1 MHYLPTGRRFIHL
14 AAVALFLITLL
25 TTQFSFSFREPLV
38 VWTSTSEA
46 SPACQ
51 IWPGW
56 QGSGSERLSYD
67 TCRETTNSPLVGD
80 VGVLGDPNQCLL
92 ASSRLEQYYSSPN
105 SNWSEVRWGQVQR
118 RCAAREYISPPPENP
133 IDRVWRL
140 PSASQDP
147 EAPLEGGGGRVA
159 VVLRTWD
166 NYEYTE
172 KRLAWL
178 RALIAEVSLQRSGSY
193 QVFFLVNVKD
203 TDIQLEEDDA
213 AYEQALIKFVPE
225 EFRDMAL
232 LFNERTLK
240 AWYPL
245 VQEHGAQDQ
254 MYQAL
259 QIFSRKFKEYDF
271 IWQLEMDLRFTGH
284 VHDTLE
290 SAASF
295 ARAQSRRNLWERN
308 GRFYIPDL
316 HNNSYDE
323 FSAAVDAEVGDRGVW
338 GPVPTSEFTSQG
350 PQPPSRTKWNW
361 GVGEEA
367 DLISFMPM
375 IDPVGTNWIYEDVIH
390 GFADGVETPR
400 RVAIVSITRSSRRLL
415 QFVHEA
421 QQNRG
426 QWLVSEATLETF
438 ALLHGLKAVT
448 VPHPIFFEGEMTAEE
463 LDAEV
468 NKGPPHF
475 KAGGLT
481 PSMLYSKDGW
491 VPGPWWQASYWFTG
505 SSAENLWKAYVD
517 RRRLPP
523 MLLHPVKEK

>member
-1 MHYLPTGRRFIHL
+1 MPYLPLARRLIPG
-14 AAVALFLITLL
+14 AAVALFIFLFLTPRSFFSLRGPLI
-25 TTQFSFSFREPLV
+25 
-38 VWTSTSEA
+38 WTSTSATA
-46 SPACQ
+46 SGCQ

-56 QGSGSERLSYD
+56 RASNSEQLSYEACQD
-67 TCRETTNSPLVGD
+67 TINSPLIGH
-80 VGVLGDPNQCLL
+80 VGVLGDPNRCLL
-92 ASSRLEQYYSSPN
+92 ASSRLDQYHSLDR
-105 SNWSEVRWGQVQR
+105 NWSEVRWGQVQR
-118 RCAAREYISPPPENP
+118 QCAAREYKLSPLEYPV
-133 IDRVWRL
+133 DRLWRL
-140 PSASQDP
+140 PGASQ
-147 EAPLEGGGGRVA
+147 EIETQVHGNSGRVA
-159 VVLRTWD
+159 IVLRAWD

-178 RALIAEVSLQRSGSY
+178 RALIVEVSLQRSGRY

-203 TDIQLEEDDA
+203 PDIHLEEDGD

-225 EFRDMAL
+225 EFRDMAV

-259 QIFSRKFKEYDF
+259 QIFSQKFKQYDF
-271 IWQLEMDLRFTGH
+271 IWQLEMDLRFTSH

-290 SAASF
+290 SAATF

-308 GRFYIPDL
+308 GRFYVPGLYND
-316 HNNSYDE
+316 SYE
-323 FSAAVDAEVGDRGVW
+323 NFAAAVDAEIGDNGVW
-338 GPVPTSEFTSQG
+338 GPVSTSEFISQG
-350 PQPPSRTKWNW
+350 SQPPSRTKWNW
-361 GVGEEA
+361 GIGEDA

-375 IDPVGTNWIYEDVIH
+375 IEPVGTNWIYEDVIH
-390 GFADGVETPR
+390 GFADSTATPR

-415 QFVHEA
+415 QLVHEA
-421 QQNRG
+421 QQGRG

-448 VPHPIFFEGEMTAEE
+448 VPHPISINKEMTAEE
-463 LDAEV
+463 LDAEI
-468 NKGPPHF
+468 NKGPSHS
-475 KAGGLT
+475 KAGGKT

-491 VPGPWWQASYWFTG
+491 LPGPWWEASYWFTG
-505 SSAENLWKAYVD
+505 SGAENVWKAYVEG
-517 RRRLPP
+517 RRLPP